1 MAVPSSVAERDPP
14 ATQDLHPPR
23 ALLEIA
29 ETLDGAG
36 HDVWAV
42 GGAVRDALAGL
53 PGSDWDLATGATPQV
68 VRRLFRRTVPLGIEH
83 GTVGVPGSDGTL
95 YEVTTFRRDVETFG
109 RHATV
114 AFADTIEED
123 LARRDFTINA
133 IAWHPLRRE
142 LRDPWHGLD
151 DLRAG
156 VLRTVGDPA
165 DRFAEDYLRVLRAI
179 RFAGR
184 FDLRIE
190 PPTWDALRA
199 AVEHLDVLSA
209 ERIRDEILKILAG
222 AAPPSRA
229 LHLFAA
235 SGALGKLLPEVA
247 ATAEIEL
254 DDDTNLWA
262 RTMAAVD
269 AVSRRRVLTRMAA
282 LLQGI
287 GYPAARMRD
296 LRGGWRY
303 TGHEQWAAR
312 RADEILRRLRFSNA
326 DRERV
331 VALVARQSDLF
342 PPDAPP
348 AGIRR
353 WLLRV
358 PPDLVRDLFRLRI
371 ALFRAQPTPGGDRDL
386 TERWRK
392 AHAVLL
398 EHPAIAVGD
407 LAIGGHDLREL
418 GIEPGPVYGRILEA
432 LLHRVMEDP
441 SLNRRDWLLEQ
452 VRDGV
457 GQEP

>member
-1 MAVPSSVAERDPP
+1 MAEGDP
-14 ATQDLHPPR
+14 AAAQNLHPPR

-29 ETLDGAG
+29 ERLDRAG

-42 GGAVRDALAGL
+42 GGAVRDALSGQR
-53 PGSDWDLATGATPQV
+53 GSDWDLATSATPPV
-68 VRRLFRRTVPLGIEH
+68 VRRLFRRTVPLGVEH

-142 LRDPWHGLD
+142 LLDPWHGLD

-156 VLRTVGDPA
+156 LLRTVGDPTE
-165 DRFAEDYLRVLRAI
+165 RFAEDYLRVLRAI

-184 FDLRIE
+184 FDLRID

-209 ERIRDEILKILAG
+209 ERVRDELWKILTG
-222 AAPPSRA
+222 PAPPSRA
-229 LHLFAA
+229 LRLMAE
-235 SGALGKLLPEVA
+235 SGVLAKLLPEGA

-254 DDDTNLWA
+254 ADGGDLWT

-269 AVSRRRVLTRMAA
+269 AVARTRVLVRMAA
-282 LLQGI
+282 LLHGI
-287 GYPAARMRD
+287 GYPAARTRD

-312 RADEILRRLRFSNA
+312 RADEIMRRLRSSNA

-348 AGIRR
+348 SGIRR

-371 ALFRAQPTPGGDRDL
+371 ALWRAHPTPGGERDL
-386 TERWRK
+386 TERWWK

-398 EHPAIAVGD
+398 EHPPIRVGD

-418 GIEPGPVYGRILEA
+418 GIEPGPVYGRILDA
-432 LLHRVMEDP
+432 LLHHVIEDP
-441 SLNRRDWLLEQ
+441 SLNRRDRLLAL
-452 VRDGV
+452 VREGV
-457 GQEP
+457 GQDT